1 MYALSSHIVCLL
13 VAQFGPD
20 SGFPAD
26 PPPVTPPVVRSVV
39 PAATVDLLNQ
49 QPLRT
54 PERTA
59 PPVANTVILA
69 STVPVHSQKSLA
81 RAEAL
86 VEQFVGW
93 DPDAIEGESF
103 TLLACVQ
110 RAATTG
116 QQSATIRAYWQLCSA
131 IGRYS
136 QAEQGLVTL
145 AGIYPQLEFE
155 QLQIRAAQRSAA
167 AHRAQTRVE
176 LLTAQEKLGEVA
188 KLPDE
193 TLPLPADRPFV
204 GKYQTRLT
212 TMYARRAIP
221 RQLRKIDRALPHQL
235 KLIEQ
240 RADAVDAN
248 SRLLSDLAALHQRGQ
263 VPLSVLLHTCRE
275 LLDQQNAFL
284 HAVVNYNHQIAT
296 YSQAVVG
303 VTLPSESLV
312 STLIRQS
319 SAATARIIRDENVR
333 PAAAEQIEPSSVR
346 PAFEPRTSQP
356 AFEPR
361 TPKANGGTAFDPNS
375 AFPINDAP

>member
-1 MYALSSHIVCLL
+1 
-13 VAQFGPD
+13 
-20 SGFPAD
+20 
-26 PPPVTPPVVRSVV
+26 
-39 PAATVDLLNQ
+39 
-49 QPLRT
+49 
-54 PERTA
+54 
-59 PPVANTVILA
+59 
-69 STVPVHSQKSLA
+69 
-81 RAEAL
+81 
-86 VEQFVGW
+86 
-93 DPDAIEGESF
+93 
-103 TLLACVQ
+103 
-110 RAATTG
+110 
-116 QQSATIRAYWQLCSA
+116 
-131 IGRYS
+131 
-136 QAEQGLVTL
+136 L